1 MEKKSRN
8 VKLIDQIMKK
18 YIFEDDPGAIVGT
31 EIRLR
36 RNGQSKTLDAICQKT
51 CSVSYLSKL
60 EKNEIKA
67 NPHFLEEIC
76 KRLKLTK
83 ENIEII
89 NNSKALFDSMI
100 KADFEGRRDAI
111 YDAYLKTQSLKNYRA
126 RIIEFYYYVVT
137 DDLNSA
143 KRLYEEL
150 DRLVGS
156 MLINDLIIFAYI
168 EALYHKKLN
177 ELHSAYSLLTGL
189 ENLVLPFKYLDCL
202 VKQLKVKILYK
213 INSNLFLS
221 NVKILKDLYFKNN
234 AYDQMN
240 DIDLMTN
247 NYMVRNGY
255 FDLLSLDENQP
266 KDHDYLL
273 YEEIVNDDELHNRP
287 GYSNFARLLYLK
299 EINDDSYD
307 EQYKLLADNLTDEQ
321 SLILNVTKRNVLSE
335 EYYHE
340 MIEIYYP
347 MALATGDEI
356 IISIVENELVLLL
369 QYKKRYKRIIEIYL
383 NSDKRRKEVGFFC

>member
-36 RNGQSKTLDAICQKT
+36 RNGQSKTLDAICQQT

-168 EALYHKKLN
+168 EALYHEKLN
-177 ELHSAYSLLTGL
+177 ELHSAYSLLIGL